1 METSIC
7 RSVILGII
15 CGLLLH
21 HDTDSEVQLT
31 VPRMRFAPVLAQTPA
46 MCATMVERG
55 RAEYPLPLLASLP
68 RLWPPLDMPKR
79 DQMGG
84 RSSMASPTCALFIEA
99 PGEGLPLGQR
109 LVGWMTAYFAAEN
122 FGVTFV
128 HASFDRN
135 ENSESLLDASAPSG
149 GWDAAL
155 GLGSGEATR
164 DSLHSAAA
172 TAGRAT
178 PEIKLLASWNG
189 VRWNE
194 DAFRRGP
201 WWADL
206 NDDSSNCGKILRVP
220 SQSRPYDSSWL
231 TKGAMALKFARARAL
246 REASGLDPLLRWDA
260 DRDVNIAVHVRRV
273 VFANAEGE
281 GTSFE
286 WDDEVSLST
295 WELDENGNGGS
306 KLQYLGQRIWYPTR
320 EAVLA
325 RIVRE
330 TVLPALLAEG
340 LPAERLVVHV
350 FSQWPHAEGFSALAS
365 LEGTRGGGTGA
376 GGGGVR
382 VSWHLGAALSAW
394 ETLFHLTQADVLVG
408 SASHFSFFAA
418 QLSSRP
424 LVLAQEDFD
433 KWRLCGEGS
442 VCCRRDGTC
451 EFYAGVRMREAA
463 RRLGALRRCGAGL
476 A

>member
-1 METSIC
+1 
-7 RSVILGII
+7 
-15 CGLLLH
+15 
-21 HDTDSEVQLT
+21 
-31 VPRMRFAPVLAQTPA
+31 
-46 MCATMVERG
+46 
-55 RAEYPLPLLASLP
+55 
-68 RLWPPLDMPKR
+68 
-79 DQMGG
+79 
-84 RSSMASPTCALFIEA
+84 MASPTCKLYVEA
-99 PGEGLPLGQR
+99 PGEGPQLGLR
-109 LVGWMTAYFAAEN
+109 LVGWMTAYAAAEN

-128 HASFDRN
+128 HRSFDST
-135 ENSESLLDASAPSG
+135 ENGDVRANTPPG
-149 GWDAAL
+149 GWDSAL
-155 GLGSGEATR
+155 GLGAGEATLG
-164 DSLHSAAA
+164 SLCAAA
-172 TAGRAT
+172 TAAGLPA
-178 PEIKLLASWNG
+178 PGVKMLESWRS
-189 VRWNE
+189 VRYDE
-194 DAFRRGP
+194 SVFRRGP
-201 WWADL
+201 WWGDM
-206 NDDSSNCGKILRVP
+206 NEVNSNCGKILHVP
-220 SQSRPYDSSWL
+220 PHSRPYDSSWL
-231 TKGAMALKFARARAL
+231 SKGAMALKFARAREL
-246 REASGLDPLLRWDA
+246 RAASGLDPILLWNA

-273 VFANAEGE
+273 IFVAAGVE
-281 GTSFE
+281 GTPFE
-286 WDDEVSLST
+286 WDDEAALST
-295 WELDENGNGGS
+295 WELGENESSGS
-306 KLQYLGQRIWYPTR
+306 DPQYLGQRVWYPTR

-350 FSQWPHAEGFSALAS
+350 FSQWPQAEGFPALAA
-365 LEGTRGGGTGA
+365 LAGTHGGVTGTGGGS
-376 GGGGVR
+376 GVR
-382 VSWHLGAALSAW
+382 VSWHLGTALSAW